1 MMGLKKKAAGRY
13 LMVDSRLLQT
23 LKRENSDLKLD
34 LSKTIDQ
41 NRRLWK
47 VIKTL
52 NELEFNLH
60 TFSTSADLLDMVM
73 DILSI
78 ALRAVGSENGS
89 ILLMDE
95 ESDELVFVAVI
106 GDRQEELSGYRIPA
120 DSGVAGWV
128 RRTRKSALVPDVRR
142 DDRWISAVD
151 QSIGF
156 HTRSLMAVPL
166 VLGDRV
172 LGVMEIVN
180 ALPEQHFN
188 EKDLALIQLV
198 ARLASFVFGCA
209 EEALERTSSS
219 PGEENL
225 N

>member
-1 MMGLKKKAAGRY
+1 MVDPQLLRSLKKENANLK
-13 LMVDSRLLQT
+13 VDLT
-23 LKRENSDLKLD
+23 
-34 LSKTIDQ
+34 KTKDQ

-47 VIKTL
+47 VIETL
-52 NELEFNLH
+52 NELECNLH
-60 TFSTSADLLDMVM
+60 TFSTSSDLLEMIM
-73 DILSI
+73 NILSI
-78 ALRAVGSENGS
+78 ALKAVGSENGS
-89 ILLMDE
+89 ILLLDE

-106 GDRQEELSGYRIPA
+106 GDRENELSGYRIPA
-120 DSGVAGWV
+120 ESGVAGWV
-128 RRTRKSALVPDVRR
+128 NRTRKSALVPDVRR

-188 EKDLALIQLV
+188 DKDLALVQLV
-198 ARLASFVFGCA
+198 GRLASFVFGCA
-209 EEALERTSSS
+209 EEALNHS
-219 PGEENL
+219 PNTFAEENL

>member
-1 MMGLKKKAAGRY
+1 
-13 LMVDSRLLQT
+13 MVDPKLLKT
-23 LKRENSDLKLD
+23 FKKENADLKLD
-34 LSKTIDQ
+34 LSKTKDQ
-41 NRRLWK
+41 NRRLWD

-52 NELEFNLH
+52 NELECNLH
-60 TFSTSADLLDMVM
+60 TFATSSDLLEMVM
-73 DILSI
+73 EILSI
-78 ALRAVGSENGS
+78 ALQAVGSENGS
-89 ILLMDE
+89 ILLLDE

-120 DSGVAGWV
+120 ESGVAGWV
-128 RRTRKSALVPDVRR
+128 NKTRRSALVPDVRK

-172 LGVMEIVN
+172 LGVMEVVN
-180 ALPEQHFN
+180 ALPEMHFN

-198 ARLASFVFGCA
+198 ARLASFVFGCT
-209 EEALERTSSS
+209 EEALEKNPTPLS
-219 PGEENL
+219 GNNL

>member
-1 MMGLKKKAAGRY
+1 MLKTLKK
-13 LMVDSRLLQT
+13 
-23 LKRENSDLKLD
+23 ENADLKLD
-34 LSKTIDQ
+34 LSKTKDQ
-41 NRRLWK
+41 NRRLWD

-52 NELEFNLH
+52 NELECNLH
-60 TFSTSADLLDMVM
+60 TFSTSSDLLGMIM
-73 DILSI
+73 EILSI
-78 ALRAVGSENGS
+78 ALKAVGSENGS
-89 ILLMDE
+89 ILLLDE
-95 ESDELVFVAVI
+95 ENDELVFVAVI
-106 GDRQEELSGYRIPA
+106 GDRQEELTGYRIPA
-120 DSGVAGWV
+120 EGGVAGWV
-128 RRTRKSALVPDVRR
+128 NRTRRSALVPDVRK

-209 EEALERTSSS
+209 EDALEKDPTPLS
-219 PGEENL
+219 GENL

>member
-1 MMGLKKKAAGRY
+1 MVDPKLLKTLKK
-13 LMVDSRLLQT
+13 
-23 LKRENSDLKLD
+23 ENADLKLD
-34 LSKTIDQ
+34 LSKIKDQ
-41 NRRLWK
+41 NKRLWD

-52 NELEFNLH
+52 NELECNLH
-60 TFSTSADLLDMVM
+60 TFSTSSDLLGMIM
-73 DILSI
+73 EILSI
-78 ALRAVGSENGS
+78 ALKAVGSENGS
-89 ILLMDE
+89 ILLLDE
-95 ESDELVFVAVI
+95 ENDELVFVAVI
-106 GDRQEELSGYRIPA
+106 GDRQEELTGYRIPA
-120 DSGVAGWV
+120 ESGVAGWV
-128 RRTRKSALVPDVRR
+128 NRTRRSALVPDVRK

-198 ARLASFVFGCA
+198 ARLASFVFGCT
-209 EEALERTSSS
+209 EEALEKDPTPLS
-219 PGEENL
+219 GENL